1 MSSMFTRRAL
11 FGAAL
16 AGLVNAAPARKGIL
30 LRSSWQTVNIGDITH
45 TPGVLR
51 LLDRYLPEATFY
63 LWPSAIDRGVEPM
76 LRRAF
81 PRLKIAQGGIGDNG
95 EPDTPELKEAFA
107 ATSLFLHGSAAG
119 VSAQGHMRAWHE
131 KTQGPYGCFGV
142 TVTLSSEAASTAM
155 DPKLKALLDGAAFV
169 FTRETRSLENLKAS
183 KVSARTIGFAPDG
196 TFSFDL
202 RDDAAGDAFAKTNGL
217 EPGHFVAVVP
227 RLRLTPYHLI
237 RKTNYTEAEILRRTS
252 INDRHK
258 EEDHAKLREAIVAY
272 VRKTGGKALL
282 CPEMTYEIDILDPL
296 LYDPLP
302 ADVKPN
308 IVRRKRFWLPDEAA
322 SIYRHAAAVVSSECH
337 SPIIAAAQGTPCMY
351 VHQPEDG
358 IKGQMWKDI
367 GLGDWYFDVEQ
378 STGAA
383 IAEQLLAITGRP
395 EEARQK
401 VKTAVEF
408 ARNKQ
413 KAGMTVVRQ
422 TWLG

>member
-1 MSSMFTRRAL
+1 MFTRREL

-16 AGLVNAAPARKGIL
+16 ATAAAAAPAKAVI

-51 LLDRYLPEATFY
+51 LLDQYLPEATVY
-63 LWPSAIDRGVEPM
+63 LWPSSIDRGVEPM

-81 PRLKIAQGGIGDNG
+81 PKLQIAKGAIGADG
-95 EPDTPELKEAFA
+95 QPDTPELREAFH
-107 ATSLFLHGSAAG
+107 ATSLFIHGSAAG
-119 VSAQGHMRAWHE
+119 VSAQAQMRRWHE
-131 KTQGPYGCFGV
+131 LTGGPYGCFGV

-155 DPKLKALLDGAAFV
+155 DPQLKALLDGASFV
-169 FTRETRSLENLKAS
+169 FTRETRSLENLKQS
-183 KVSARTIGFAPDG
+183 KVTAKTMGFAPDG

-202 RDDAAGDAFAKTNGL
+202 RDDPRGDAFLKENAL
-217 EPGHFVAVVP
+217 EPGRFIAVVP

-237 RKTNYTEAEILRRTS
+237 RKTNYTEAEIQRRTA

-258 EEDHAKLREAIVAY
+258 EEDHAKLREAVVAY
-272 VRKTGGKALL
+272 VRKTGGRALL
-282 CPEMTYEIDILDPL
+282 CPEMTYELDIIDPL

-302 ADVKPN
+302 ADVKPR
-308 IVRRKRFWLPDEAA
+308 IVRRKTFWLPDEAA
-322 SIYRHAAAVVSSECH
+322 SVYRHAAAVVSSECH

-378 STGAA
+378 TTGAA
-383 IAEQLLAITGRP
+383 IADRLLAITGRP
-395 EEARQK
+395 AEAKRK
-401 VKTAVEF
+401 VRSAVDF
-408 ARNKQ
+408 AREKQ
-413 KAGMTVVRQ
+413 KAGMQVVRR
-422 TWLG
+422 TLLG